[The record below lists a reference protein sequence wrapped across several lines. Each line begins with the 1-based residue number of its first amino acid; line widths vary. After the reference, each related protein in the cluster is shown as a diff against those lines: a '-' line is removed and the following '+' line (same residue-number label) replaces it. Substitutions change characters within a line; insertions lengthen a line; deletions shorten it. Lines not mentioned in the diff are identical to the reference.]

1 MALTL
6 EEFQKELS
14 RITDKKERIRSI
26 QKYVWPTDSVVP
38 SATALAENHQIL
50 NEAYELALEINDKW
64 GLAYSYINKAFVG
77 LFVTQDPKTIE
88 YFETGLAIFKE
99 IENPVGVA
107 RTFNMMAYSLWSL
120 GKYDEA
126 LEYAFNNLKHA
137 ENYLG
142 GDYLGWANYTLGVF
156 HYDLKDYSASEG
168 YYKKAFDYFKA
179 GENALFSCS
188 RCQSGLGSVMI
199 ATKRFDEALEFI
211 RLSAEGFRET
221 KNVMGEGRALNDMG
235 VVLKLMEKYQESEK
249 YLKESL
255 QLREDLNHYQGVT
268 TTCIE
273 LGSLYLK
280 INEYETA
287 LKYLHRALE
296 IAESSKSKP
305 KIYQVHELL
314 GEVYKHTGEL
324 AKALEHK
331 EKFYELK
338 TEVTGELATNK
349 LKNLQTQF
357 ATEKSER
364 ESEIHRLKNVEL
376 KKAYEEI
383 EEKNKSIIDSINYA
397 KRIQQAILPSDTEVN
412 ELLPESF
419 VLYLPKDVVSG
430 DFYWI
435 ANKGGKKIFA
445 AIDCTGHGVPGAFMS
460 MIGHT
465 LLNGIVN
472 HKGITTP
479 NEILAHLRKGV
490 INSLKQTGIAGES
503 QDGMDIALC
512 TLDGQTLEYAGAN
525 NPLWFIREGKIEE
538 IKADKQPIGIY
549 YGEPKPFV
557 NHSIELNKGDCIYIF
572 TDGYADQAGGPK
584 EKKFRYKQMQELI
597 LENYTKSMS
606 EQKEIFLNTINNWK
620 GNLEQVDDI
629 LLLGIKI

>member
-14 RITDKKERIRSI
+14 GITDKKERIRTI

-38 SATALAENHQIL
+38 SATVLAESHEIL
-50 NEAYELALEINDKW
+50 NQAFELAQEINDRW

-77 LFVTQDPKTIE
+77 LFITQDPKTIE
-88 YFETGLAIFKE
+88 YFELGLAIFRE

-107 RTFNMMAYSLWSL
+107 RTLNMMAYSLWSM

-137 ENYLG
+137 EDNLG
-142 GDYLGWANYTLGVF
+142 GDYLGWANYSLGVF
-156 HYDLKDYSASEG
+156 HYDLKDYSASER
-168 YYKKAFDYFKA
+168 YYKKAFEYFKV
-179 GENALFSCS
+179 GDNAIFSCA

-199 ATKRFDEALEFI
+199 ATKRFDEALEYI
-211 RLSAEGFRET
+211 RLSAEAFRET
-221 KNVMGEGRALNDMG
+221 KNLMGVGRALNDMG
-235 VVLKLMEKYQESEK
+235 VVLKITEKYEEAEK

-255 QLREDLNHYQGVT
+255 QLREETNHYQGIT
-268 TTCIE
+268 TSCIE
-273 LGSLYLK
+273 LGGLYLK
-280 INEYETA
+280 INDFETA

-296 IAESSKSKP
+296 IAEGSKSKP
-305 KIYQVHELL
+305 KIFQIHELL
-314 GEVYKHTGEL
+314 GDVYKQTGDL

-357 ATEKSER
+357 ATEKSEK

-383 EEKNKSIIDSINYA
+383 EEKNKSIVDSINYA
-397 KRIQQAILPSDTEVN
+397 KRIQQAILPSDSEVR
-412 ELLPESF
+412 ELLPQSF

-435 ANKGGKKIFA
+435 AKKDDKKIVA
-445 AIDCTGHGVPGAFMS
+445 AVDCTGHGVPGAFMS

-465 LLNGIVN
+465 LLNEIVN
-472 HKGITTP
+472 DRGFTAP
-479 NEILAHLRKGV
+479 AEILNSLREGIIK
-490 INSLKQTGIAGES
+490 SLKQTGSEGEN
-503 QDGMDIALC
+503 QDGMDISLC
-512 TLDGQTLEYAGAN
+512 TLDGETLEYAGAN
-525 NPLWFIREGKIEE
+525 NPLWIIREGKIEE
-538 IKADKQPIGIY
+538 IKGDKQPIGIY
-549 YGEPKPFV
+549 YGVPKPFT
-557 NHSIELNKGDCIYIF
+557 NHSIKLNTGDCIYIF
-572 TDGYADQAGGPK
+572 TDGYADQVGGSK
-584 EKKFRYKQMQELI
+584 EKKFRYKQIQELI
-597 LENYTKSMS
+597 LENCDKSMTL
-606 EQKEIFLNTINNWK
+606 QKEIFLNTINNWK

-629 LLLGIKI
+629 LLIGIRI